1 MAERF
6 RVLVIDDDP
15 GIRDYLEAA
24 VSRQGYE
31 VFAAAN
37 GEDALGALHES
48 KPDIVTLDVVLARA
62 PAAGRRKISSTGS
75 SGPSRC

>member
-15 GIRDYLEAA
+15 GIRDYLSAA

-31 VFAAAN
+31 VFVAAN
-37 GEDALGALHES
+37 GEDALGALHQS
-48 KPDIVTLDVVLARA
+48 KPDIVTLDVVL
-62 PAAGRRKISSTGS
+62 PVMDGLETLRRLK
-75 SGPSRC
+75 RKKK